1 MANANDF
8 DSFPLYDP
16 LIKEGTN
23 KMSSIWTDFLAT
35 FYMNLIAYLTQGGII
50 PPSLTTA
57 QRDALQNVNNGQTIY
72 NTDLG
77 TNQYFKAGTWT
88 SY

>member
-1 MANANDF
+1 MANNF
-8 DSFPLYDP
+8 DEFPLYDP
-16 LIKEGTN
+16 LIKAGSN
-23 KMSSIWTDFLAT
+23 KMSDIWVNAMAD
-35 FYMNLIAYLTQGGII
+35 FYMNLIAYITQGGII

-57 QRDALQNVNNGQTIY
+57 QRDNLQKVQNGQTIY

-77 TNQYFKAGTWT
+77 ANQYFKAGTWT